1 MRLWEWVDS
10 GSVPSTGIA
19 RVPTT
24 GNGELGP
31 LAPPLHAASDT
42 GESCAWEYQH
52 NTELLPHSLYST
64 HQQLVYHSPQ
74 STTNQTHTT
83 MVCQTVSFIPVIVE
97 AISSSDSFCVRIMF
111 SRAPSFCQLRLVSL
125 KCVPFIRPK
134 TYTGKTYSIRG
145 QYSWRASLGLYNV
158 CK

>member
-1 MRLWEWVDS
+1 MDS
-10 GSVPSTGIA
+10 GSVPSTGTS
-19 RVPTT
+19 RVPTS

-64 HQQLVYHSPQ
+64 HQLLVYHSPQ

-83 MVCQTVSFIPVIVE
+83 MICQIVGVFTVSFIPVIVE
-97 AISSSDSFCVRIMF
+97 TISSSDSFCLLCFVEPLVLSIK
-111 SRAPSFCQLRLVSL
+111 ASFTKVC
-125 KCVPFIRPK
+125 
-134 TYTGKTYSIRG
+134 SIH
-145 QYSWRASLGLYNV
+145 
-158 CK
+158 